1 MFETTFAIKGIRHCM
16 MHKLFLIWL
25 TFISDF
31 VYFIHNQTNMYA
43 TYVLSPH
50 IWHRSTSLQWDIECV
65 FPLNELRVVSGSY
78 LKHCSK
84 IIKIRWIN
92 SELIGKHGTAFSHFR
107 EGPKVHFFPKS
118 PFVNLKSKKMTPQYE
133 ILVAKLFFTWHRDW
147 MVVAWREESLHIT
160 YPPYCFPLWWQSLH
174 KMNQY

>member
-1 MFETTFAIKGIRHCM
+1 MAPFHI
-16 MHKLFLIWL
+16 LIMGHW
-25 TFISDF
+25 
-31 VYFIHNQTNMYA
+31 V
-43 TYVLSPH
+43 
-50 IWHRSTSLQWDIECV
+50 CV
-65 FPLNELRVVSGSY
+65 FLNELRVVSGSY

-107 EGPKVHFFPKS
+107 QGPKVHFFPKSPFVNLKSEKISHFRQGPKVHFFPKS

-160 YPPYCFPLWWQSLH
+160 YPPYCFPRWWQSLY
-174 KMNQY
+174 KMNPY